1 MLIFLRPQPK
11 LISKH
16 QLILNKKQKQQ
27 SNERRNKS
35 IFSTKLEDTNQI
47 SSSVVI
53 SWIMKLKTKVVSFH
67 RATLMINQQEMLS
80 WRNRDNIIS
89 RWATKEALNSRSR
102 RIMLQMRINFQHQPC
117 LKEIKI
123 LVNQTGIRFKLVQLG
138 ISMNSNQQLWL
149 NKPKKAQITVKNAKK
164 L

>member
-1 MLIFLRPQPK
+1 MLIFLRPRPK

-35 IFSTKLEDTNQI
+35 KFSTKLGDTNQI

-67 RATLMINQQEMLS
+67 RATLMINQQGMLS

-89 RWATKEALNSRSR
+89 RWVMKGVLNSRSR
-102 RIMLQMRINFQHQPC
+102 RIMLQMHINFQHQQC
-117 LKEIKI
+117 REVIKI
-123 LVNQTGIRFKLVQLG
+123 LVNQTDIRFKLVQQG
-138 ISMNSNQQLWL
+138 INMNFNQQLWL
-149 NKPKKAQITVKNAKK
+149 NKPQKVHKMVKIVKKS
-164 L
+164 